1 MANYVFKDEERK
13 DKIYANECTYAEKN
27 KYFYCKTPN
36 CKAKMILVDCKGV
49 KTSYFKSIPSFPHTE
64 PICKLQDNSFETIKY
79 IENKFNFE
87 SALNNLIELR
97 KNVTTTNKNGNGNSP
112 KDKEMENVLRTIK
125 QIYNMCINHD
135 IDDEYN
141 GVKVWKMLVDSRSV
155 HIYTYGIKGLRLVE
169 CRVVNYDKE
178 RNTINAICPYNMN
191 NKYKIQLHCSEDVF
205 KKLING
211 KKLNFHE
218 GSKSMIVVA
227 GNWEKV
233 NVSTFKSEILSKT
246 QVGVLNNKENN

>member
-1 MANYVFKDEERK
+1 MANYVFKDKERK
-13 DKIYANECTYAEKN
+13 DKIYANECTYAEKD

-64 PICKLQDNSFETIKY
+64 PICKLQDDNFETKKY

-87 SALNNLIELR
+87 SALNNLFESR
-97 KNVTTTNKNGNGNSP
+97 KKVTTTNKKGEGISSP
-112 KDKEMENVLRTIK
+112 NNENVLRTIK

-135 IDDEYN
+135 INDEYN
-141 GVKVWKMLVDSRSV
+141 CMKVWKMLVDSRSV

-178 RNTINAICPYNMN
+178 RNIINAICPYNMN
-191 NKYKIQLHCSEDVF
+191 NKYRIQLHCSEDVF

-227 GNWEKV
+227 GNWEKI
-233 NVSTFKSEILSKT
+233 NASTFKSKILSRA
-246 QVGVLNNKENN
+246 QVSVLIDKNIN